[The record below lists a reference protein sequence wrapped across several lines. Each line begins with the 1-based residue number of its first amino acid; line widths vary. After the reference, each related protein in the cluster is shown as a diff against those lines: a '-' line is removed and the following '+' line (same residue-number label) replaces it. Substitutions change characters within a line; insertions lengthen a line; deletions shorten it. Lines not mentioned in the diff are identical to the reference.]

1 MSSIL
6 DLSVS
11 RGAAAADTSSGSSVR
26 PAPHRGPFT
35 PPRQHSVT
43 PERPVSTRDHDHDQA
58 TSSDLA
64 VDDHLHAA
72 DMDDKEAGISSRA
85 LSGSSSDVSDDV
97 TSRDIAD
104 QHQLRHRSRD
114 HSQPFQYLD
123 YHQAAAAAAA
133 ARFLVPFP
141 FPSPAA
147 AAATGSAPMTSSISP
162 LNFYPLSFPAALPP
176 PPEVGINFRP
186 EGAAAATYGA
196 SCHAAG
202 ASRSRSSSAD
212 LGAKVKDDDGVTS
225 PATAVVDPTYAER
238 RRKNNEAARRSRDA
252 RRMKERETCLR
263 AALLQQENV
272 RLRAEMAVLKTE
284 ITRLHCLLYDKM

>member
-123 YHQAAAAAAA
+123 YHQA
-133 ARFLVPFP
+133 
-141 FPSPAA
+141 AA